1 VGAAPAGAQTP
12 EPVGERFVI
21 EGGAGFWNPTAEM
34 SIQSESLGIL
44 GTEIDFKRDLGL
56 QDHRL
61 SALQAVLKGGR
72 KHKFRFQYIPLH
84 YEQATTL
91 VREIIFNGQR
101 YRIGL
106 PVESSLNGMHAAG
119 YGMTLARN
127 WGFAGF
133 TSVNLD
139 MGELNARCAE
149 FVRLDAHSAIGIAR
163 YAHPEHL
170 DHRGFSGIQ
179 MPDIFENYDGH
190 YTDLDI
196 YSTFNFSKNRRGSA
210 TARSISYAPR
220 PRLRAFVVG
229 RYWDCTVLAQSR
241 NFEQKE
247 NLEGHRYAVL
257 SSQPF
262 PAGSRAVDFGGG
274 QGA

>member
-1 VGAAPAGAQTP
+1 MYDCLRSTLPALLVAVLAGVVPAGAQTP

-34 SIQSESLGIL
+34 SIQSESLGII

-84 YEQATTL
+84 YEQSTTL

-101 YRIGL
+101 YRVGL
-106 PVESSLNGMHAAG
+106 PVESSLEWNAYRFG
-119 YGMTLARN
+119 YEYDFLARN

-133 TSVNLD
+133 LIEAKYTD
-139 MGELNARCAE
+139 IRAELNALVQRE
-149 FVRLDAHSAIGIAR
+149 FVRVAAPIPAIGGIAR
-163 YAHPEHL
+163 YYFIPNISITGE
-170 DHRGFSGIQ
+170 FSGIQ

-190 YTDLDI
+190 YADLDI
-196 YSTFNFSKNRRGSA
+196 YGTFNFNRNVGAQFGYRSFDIGLLLDRDSGA
-210 TARSISYAPR
+210 FLVKGVYFGVVARY
-220 PRLRAFVVG
+220 
-229 RYWDCTVLAQSR
+229 
-241 NFEQKE
+241 
-247 NLEGHRYAVL
+247 
-257 SSQPF
+257 
-262 PAGSRAVDFGGG
+262 
-274 QGA
+274 